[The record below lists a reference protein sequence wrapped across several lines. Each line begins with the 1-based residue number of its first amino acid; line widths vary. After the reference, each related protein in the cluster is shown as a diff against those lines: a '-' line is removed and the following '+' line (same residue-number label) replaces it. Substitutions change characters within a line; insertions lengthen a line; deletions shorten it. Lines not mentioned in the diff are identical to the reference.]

1 MPARVVHH
9 THASLGP
16 AWRRSHA
23 GRNLTSLPTG
33 KVGRPHQQRTVQE
46 KVEGWVAVMGTRC
59 TGGRPCT
66 RSAACPT
73 PWPVATHPC
82 PAPRMA
88 HGWQSCSAAS
98 SLNVSEPNSGNRP
111 PPLESLIFCALAH
124 QLRCHAVGRPAPGGP
139 ARLAAR
145 YSKQSSALA
154 IRARPARP
162 PRRARKSAEHRIV
175 TDCN

>member
-111 PPLESLIFCALAH
+111 PLDGIASFLCSRA
-124 QLRCHAVGRPAPGGP
+124 PAPLP
-139 ARLAAR
+139 C
-145 YSKQSSALA
+145 
-154 IRARPARP
+154 
-162 PRRARKSAEHRIV
+162 RRAACPGWACPPCSQAREAIV
-175 TDCN
+175 RAGHSREAGPTTQTCSQIR